1 MATFPWKDWPG
12 KKPVW
17 ARAIEIILAGL
28 IKKLWFLLRICG

>member
-12 KKPVW
+12 KESVW

-28 IKKLWFLLRICG
+28 IKKLLAGIL